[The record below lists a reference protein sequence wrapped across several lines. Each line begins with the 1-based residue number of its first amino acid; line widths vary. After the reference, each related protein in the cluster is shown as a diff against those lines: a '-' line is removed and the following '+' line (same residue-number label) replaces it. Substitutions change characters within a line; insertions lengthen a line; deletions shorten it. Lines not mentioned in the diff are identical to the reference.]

1 MDHRIF
7 LTQNKNKNN
16 KTLLL
21 SERKLPEEFLCDN
34 YRAFHN
40 MLPPPHNCIS
50 QCSPEKQKQKQ
61 RKREMMDWAGVW
73 MDR

>member
-40 MLPPPHNCIS
+40 MLPPPP
-50 QCSPEKQKQKQ
+50 QLY
-61 RKREMMDWAGVW
+61 
-73 MDR
+73 